1 MAGEGREQAGR
12 DLVVV
17 SGREVSEIEVFA
29 SEELRRYLSILQG
42 APVAACAAED
52 LTREAGCRPVV
63 CGLPGSNSLIAELVA
78 SDPMPANLGPDGF
91 ILRTQALGELST
103 WLITGGSETGVLYGV
118 YVFIEELGA
127 TFLISGDHLPDPR
140 PDLLLPPLS
149 RVGRPEFERRGF
161 LLPYP
166 LNVHQSIWGLE
177 DYRLLIDQMAKL
189 RLNYLNLNLTGADPT
204 LEYTFHGERN
214 LIGDVNS
221 WETGFLAPRRFFR
234 SARTD
239 QVEIGGEHFEG
250 RPYMAPP
257 ELQGVRSQEE
267 AHRRFKAMFL
277 AVFEHAKKRSVKIG
291 FTMDPTEIP
300 YNFAR
305 LMRRNDRDPAHRT
318 ICGARVDYTDPLF
331 EEHTSAWLSALFE
344 TYPDAVDLYFW
355 NAEGYGKGPDQKIPE
370 HWEVIE
376 RYRPDF
382 EEAKRIFEENWLPT
396 CGYVQGKTAQDIID
410 TDINQ
415 MEATLRVID
424 IARKLRPGFTVG
436 FGFLF
441 RGYLMSSV
449 HRVVDEEIPF
459 IDFHSFGVVAIADDI
474 NAEYYADMG
483 ERKRYIIPRMD
494 DDDAMFGIPFYTRQF
509 RRDGLFKEAKQ
520 AGSQGFVAQLFRG
533 CGTEHH
539 VQFLARGTWDSN
551 LSPEQFY
558 RDYSEEM
565 FGPAS
570 GPRMERAFTLLEDA
584 DELMGWRGLGNFAF
598 SGGCQELNKL
608 SREMLEQDNP
618 YDGPP
623 NPEELKREAASIYL
637 RLDSRVPAGEY
648 RPGRVEKLNV
658 ACGLLNQALG
668 EMESARATVSAKGS
682 SYLGYLSSK
691 TRAYIVH
698 LQMCA
703 SICRGLAAYA
713 DGFIEHERSAPG
725 LIRSLLEAERHLF
738 KAREKAREAARIFAE
753 RIEHPSD
760 LAILFLANV
769 YNIQK
774 VDRIA
779 DLVRRVANYH
789 QGLSYWQE

>member
-1 MAGEGREQAGR
+1 MAGHGRGQSGG

-17 SGREVSEIEVFA
+17 SGREASDIEAFA
-29 SEELRRYLSILQG
+29 GEELRRYLAILQR
-42 APVAACAAED
+42 APVAACASED
-52 LTREAGCRPVV
+52 LTREAGCRPVI
-63 CGLPGSNSLIAELVA
+63 CGLPESNPLVAELVA
-78 SDPMPANLGPDGF
+78 SNPIPATLAPDGF
-91 ILRTQALGELST
+91 ILRAQALGDLSAC
-103 WLITGGSETGVLYGV
+103 LITGGSETAVLYGV
-118 YVFIEELGA
+118 YAFLEELGA
-127 TFLISGDHLPDPR
+127 TFLISQDLLPDPR
-140 PDLLLPPLS
+140 PDLLLPPLD
-149 RVGRPEFERRGF
+149 RVCQPEFERRGF

-204 LEYTFHGERN
+204 LEYTFRGERN

-257 ELQGVRSQEE
+257 ELQGVQSPEE

-277 AVFEHAKKRSVKIG
+277 AVFEHAKRRGVEIG

-305 LMRRNDRDPAHRT
+305 FMRRNDSFPAHGT

-331 EEHTSAWLSALFE
+331 EEHTSAWLGALFE

-355 NAEGYGKGPDQKIPE
+355 NAEGYGKGPDRVIPE
-370 HWEVIE
+370 HKEIIE

-382 EEAKRIFEENWLPT
+382 EEAKRIFEESWLPT
-396 CGYVQGKTAQDIID
+396 CGYVQGKSAQDIID
-410 TDINQ
+410 TDIIQ

-424 IARKLRPGFTVG
+424 VARRLRPDFTVG

-494 DDDAMFGIPFYTRQF
+494 DDDAMFGMPFYTRQF
-509 RRDGLFKEAKQ
+509 RRDGLFREAKE

-558 RDYSEEM
+558 RDYSEEI

-570 GPRMERAFTLLEDA
+570 GALMERSFTLLEDA

-598 SGGCQELNKL
+598 SGGCQELHSL
-608 SREMLEQDNP
+608 SRELLEQDNP

-623 NPEELKREAASIYL
+623 DAEELKRQATSIYL
-637 RLDSRVPAGEY
+637 RLDSRVPAGEC
-648 RPGRVEKLNV
+648 RRGRVERLNV
-658 ACGLLNQALG
+658 ACGLLDQALG
-668 EMESARATVSAKGS
+668 EMEGARVAVSAKGS

-691 TRAYIVH
+691 TRAYIAH

-713 DGFIEHERSAPG
+713 DGFIENERSAHG
-725 LIRSLLEAERHLF
+725 LSRSLAEAERYLF
-738 KAREKAREAARIFAE
+738 KAKEQAREAARIFAE

-789 QGLSYWQE
+789 QGLPYWPE

>member
-1 MAGEGREQAGR
+1 MAGHGRGQSGG

-17 SGREVSEIEVFA
+17 SAREASDIEAFA
-29 SEELRRYLSILQG
+29 GEELRRYLAILQG
-42 APVAACAAED
+42 APVAARASED
-52 LTREAGCRPVV
+52 LTREAGCRPVI
-63 CGLPGSNSLIAELVA
+63 CGLPESNPLVAELVA
-78 SDPMPANLGPDGF
+78 SDPIPATLAPDGF
-91 ILRTQALGELST
+91 ILRNQALGDLSA
-103 WLITGGSETGVLYGV
+103 WLITGGSETGLLYGV
-118 YVFIEELGA
+118 YAFLEELGA
-127 TFLISGDHLPDPR
+127 TFLISQDLLPDPR
-140 PDLLLPPLS
+140 PDLLLPPLD
-149 RVGRPEFERRGF
+149 RVCQPEFERRGF

-204 LEYTFHGERN
+204 LEYTFRGERN

-257 ELQGVRSQEE
+257 ELQGVQSPEE

-277 AVFEHAKKRSVKIG
+277 AVFEHAKRRGVEIG

-305 LMRRNDRDPAHRT
+305 FMRRNDRDPAHGT

-331 EEHTSAWLSALFE
+331 EEHTSAWLGALFE

-355 NAEGYGKGPDQKIPE
+355 NAEGYGKGPDRVIPE
-370 HWEVIE
+370 HKEIIE

-382 EEAKRIFEENWLPT
+382 EEAKRIFEESWLPT
-396 CGYVQGKTAQDIID
+396 CGYVQGKSAQDIID
-410 TDINQ
+410 TDIIQ

-424 IARKLRPGFTVG
+424 VARKLRPNFTVG

-494 DDDAMFGIPFYTRQF
+494 DDDAMFGMPFYTRQF
-509 RRDGLFKEAKQ
+509 RRDGLFREAKE

-558 RDYSEEM
+558 RDYSEEI

-570 GPRMERAFTLLEDA
+570 GALMERSFTLLEDA

-598 SGGCQELNKL
+598 SGGCQELHSL
-608 SREMLEQDNP
+608 SRELLEQDNP

-623 NPEELKREAASIYL
+623 DAEELKRQASSIYL

-648 RPGRVEKLNV
+648 RRGRVERLNV
-658 ACGLLNQALG
+658 ACGLLDQALG
-668 EMESARATVSAKGS
+668 EMEGARVAVSAKGS

-691 TRAYIVH
+691 TRAYIAH

-713 DGFIEHERSAPG
+713 DGFIENERSAPG
-725 LIRSLLEAERHLF
+725 LSRSLAEAERYLF
-738 KAREKAREAARIFAE
+738 KAKEQAREAARIFAE

-789 QGLSYWQE
+789 QGLPYWPE